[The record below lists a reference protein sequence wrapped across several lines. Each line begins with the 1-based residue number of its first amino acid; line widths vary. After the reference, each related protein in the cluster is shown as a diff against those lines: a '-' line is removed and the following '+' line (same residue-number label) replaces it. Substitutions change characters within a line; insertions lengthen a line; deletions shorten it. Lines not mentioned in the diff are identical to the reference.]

1 MVGYYINKLNEKW
14 ESSIKGER
22 RLDGVIKKTERR
34 LDGPIYI

>member
-22 RLDGVIKKTERR
+22 RLDG
-34 LDGPIYI
+34 PIYIDRLINIFNI